1 MPSIPDERE
10 SWRMEFTLE
19 CRDEEEANEIFEA
32 FTASLEDIN
41 FTHWSAKMARDL
53 NMEAALRTFRENKDE
68 ILASLPDEVI
78 QQYYP
83 DRVAISDEIKEK
95 YSHLTRETQ
104 RSMQR
109 KHNSLKRHLEVV
121 PELEED
127 ENAS

>member
-53 NMEAALRTFRENKDE
+53 NMEAALKKFRENKDE
-68 ILASLPDEVI
+68 ILASLPDEIVEH
-78 QQYYP
+78 YYP
-83 DRVAISDEIKEK
+83 ERKEE
-95 YSHLTRETQ
+95 SQQE
-104 RSMQR
+104 
-109 KHNSLKRHLEVV
+109 RHLEVV
-121 PELEED
+121 PELEE
-127 ENAS
+127 EG